1 MGNSKLA
8 PKPQRQ
14 MTLPMDLP
22 MQAPTTAMREL
33 FERRWAHWHPK
44 TFDEAVKDAVTA
56 RLLALAVAHTRTHK
70 TR

>member
-1 MGNSKLA
+1 MSK
-8 PKPQRQ
+8 PVPNPQRQ
-14 MTLPMDLP
+14 MPLPMDLP
-22 MQAPTTAMREL
+22 VQAPTAAMREL
-33 FERRWAHWHPK
+33 FERRWARWHRCK